1 MPSVFFVNRQSNI
14 SIHFTHERGYV
25 GTYPRERREA
35 GGSRE
40 KNKREEQKRRTKET
54 EGGAEKSKRKKF
66 QIPVGMKQGRGSRGP
81 TEARPGERE
90 SKRKKINKRE
100 REGGEARGINN
111 QRGRRKRKDRGH
123 TRESA
128 RQAAA
133 EKRTKEK
140 SKREEQKRERAGLV
154 QKKVAMKGIEPA
166 TFI

>member
-1 MPSVFFVNRQSNI
+1 MGQR
-14 SIHFTHERGYV
+14 
-25 GTYPRERREA
+25 A
-35 GGSRE
+35 GVYTRE
-40 KNKREEQKRRTKET
+40 KGARQAA
-54 EGGAEKSKRKKF
+54 AEKSKRKSF
-66 QIPVGMKQGRGSRGP
+66 
-81 TEARPGERE
+81 
-90 SKRKKINKRE
+90 KRE

-154 QKKVAMKGIEPA
+154 QKKVAKKGIEPA